1 MKQFAMNGRLW
12 QISFVDPNCKVLV
25 DRTGTRTLATTDPRT
40 NRVYLSNR
48 LYGQQLVKVLIHE
61 ISHCALISFD
71 LLNDIHKM
79 TKQQY
84 WIEAEEWVC
93 NLVADY
99 GLKIFTIAYSVL
111 GYDALRYIPYEI
123 EKMVA

>member
-25 DRTGTRTLATTDPRT
+25 DRTGAHTLATTDPRT
-40 NRVYLSNR
+40 NHVYLSNR

-99 GLKIFTIAYSVL
+99 GLKIFAIAYSVL

>member
-1 MKQFAMNGRLW
+1 M
-12 QISFVDPNCKVLV
+12 
-25 DRTGTRTLATTDPRT
+25 
-40 NRVYLSNR
+40 SNR